1 MSMREWYKY
10 LLEENV
16 TMRDIDEEGRRELVP
31 CRIELA
37 HRNTSWD
44 ESYRLS
50 RLRGLTPAE
59 KSLLFCIIHELLPSN
74 YRLNR
79 VNPATNPSC
88 SLCNSGEDET
98 YPHIF
103 ITCSANSEAM
113 GSLLQCIRSYSDND
127 DEENYLRLNIG
138 ADDPFSLP
146 TVILL
151 AKGCGLVWS
160 NRKLRKETS
169 KYEMRAELEARV
181 QLLRK
186 CRSSRLREAGD
197 IITNMIENFFR

>member
-1 MSMREWYKY
+1 
-10 LLEENV
+10 
-16 TMRDIDEEGRRELVP
+16 MRDINEEGRKELVP
-31 CRIELA
+31 CRIDLSY
-37 HRNTSWD
+37 RNTSWD

-74 YRLNR
+74 HRMSR

-98 YPHIF
+98 YPHAF
-103 ITCSANSEAM
+103 ITCLANSEAM
-113 GSLLQCIRSYSDND
+113 GSLLQCIRSYNNNV
-127 DEENYLRLNIG
+127 DEEYYLRLNIA

-151 AKGCGLVWS
+151 ATGYGLVWS
-160 NRKLRKETS
+160 NRKLRKETT

-186 CRSSRLREAGD
+186 CRSGRLLEAGN
-197 IITNMIENFFR
+197 IITNMIDNFFG